1 MTPIVLA
8 TALLAGC
15 SGPKDAPEAHNS
27 EQNPEAP
34 VETPKL
40 DAATIDGVYVG
51 TLSGPEDPETS
62 PLPPSIREVV
72 GDAQLTLKADRF
84 SLTHKGLA
92 LEGPFRVEDGVLM
105 LTVETV
111 DGLTL
116 ADLDKVDL
124 AANKR
129 AGKEPSTEE
138 MRAFY
143 REVFALTDWR
153 FKAAEGGFEQVAQG
167 ATAPTYRFKRKES

>member
-1 MTPIVLA
+1 MTPIVLVA
-8 TALLAGC
+8 ALIAGC
-15 SGPKDAPEAHNS
+15 SGSKDAPEAHNS
-27 EQNPEAP
+27 EQSPEAP

-84 SLTHKGLA
+84 SLTHKGLV
-92 LEGPFRVEDGVLM
+92 LEGGFKLDEGQLVLS
-105 LTVETV
+105 VETV
-111 DGLTL
+111 DGMTL

-124 AANKR
+124 AANKK

-138 MRAFY
+138 MMGFY

>member
-1 MTPIVLA
+1 M
-8 TALLAGC
+8 ALLVGC

-27 EQNPEAP
+27 EQSGKPQPEAAARIDP
-34 VETPKL
+34 ATVE
-40 DAATIDGVYVG
+40 GVYIG

-84 SLTHKGLA
+84 TLTHKGLA
-92 LEGPFRVEDGVLM
+92 LEGPYRVEDGM
-105 LTVETV
+105 LLLSVETV
-111 DGLTL
+111 DGLTR
-116 ADLDKVDL
+116 AELDKVDL
-124 AANKR
+124 AANKK

-138 MRAFY
+138 MLAFY
-143 REVFALTDWR
+143 REVFTLTDWR

-167 ATAPTYRFKRKES
+167 ASAPTYRFKRKES